1 MKTNLILKTSVV
13 LLLTIIISGCS
24 KYSDKDL
31 YGTWTRS
38 ETEEVEED
46 DGSVHQLETIN
57 SLKIEGDRLINSC
70 EVFIDGN
77 QAIKLSVEGRWTY
90 DEADLIR
97 SEAVGVITI
106 KYDPDTFHHEFD
118 EDMYDEDDMNDM
130 NDMIKDW
137 ETYISDWNKNT
148 ERVELFKN
156 KHVKKYYGIY
166 LFSVD
171 GNELKVEEDGEALT
185 YTKKS

>member
-97 SEAVGVITI
+97 SEAVGVIII

-118 EDMYDEDDMNDM
+118 EDMYDEDDM

-156 KHVKKYYGIY
+156 NHVKKYYGIY